1 MFDYKSN
8 CHTEHCQQFSGKKNK
23 IKQFDWF
30 LFWLWSTFNQ
40 IFLVTTTTS
49 CFRGWLTFAQTM
61 MVLFIIEFL
70 YALMF
75 KSERGKCRLRFD
87 LAISRPM
94 NLGKCYG
101 TPFRNSSTVDSLLHA
116 TFDIYRSR

>member
-1 MFDYKSN
+1 MFS
-8 CHTEHCQQFSGKKNK
+8 
-23 IKQFDWF
+23 
-30 LFWLWSTFNQ
+30 
-40 IFLVTTTTS
+40 
-49 CFRGWLTFAQTM
+49 GWLTFAQTM